1 MKREA
6 GEQGGGDAEARVQV
20 VEQDM
25 GIEGGGQPRP
35 RRREGE
41 RHPRPGA
48 AQGEQTGDHLL
59 QIVEAAPFARYGF
72 LLHKCHYNGFK
83 SVWPAAPLLPHG
95 ARPAERGRL

>member
-6 GEQGGGDAEARVQV
+6 AEQGGGDAEARVQV

-25 GIEGGGQPRP
+25 GIEGDGQPRP

-48 AQGEQTGDHLL
+48 AQGEQIGDHLL
-59 QIVEAAPFARYGF
+59 QIVEAA
-72 LLHKCHYNGFK
+72 LLAQCGCLF
-83 SVWPAAPLLPHG
+83 HG
-95 ARPAERGRL
+95 AIIAG